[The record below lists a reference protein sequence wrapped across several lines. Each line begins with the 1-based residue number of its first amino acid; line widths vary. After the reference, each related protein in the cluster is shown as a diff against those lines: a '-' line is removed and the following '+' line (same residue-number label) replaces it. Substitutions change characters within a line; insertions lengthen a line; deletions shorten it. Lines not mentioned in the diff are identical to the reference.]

1 MYKTGTGTLG
11 RLCGDSGRRDEG
23 LGDIKYG
30 TLGGVGLGRGTSNT
44 GTRDVNDY
52 SKSRR

>member
-1 MYKTGTGTLG
+1 MW
-11 RLCGDSGRRDEG
+11 G
-23 LGDIKYG
+23 LEEAIQGDIKYG
-30 TLGGVGLGRGTSNT
+30 TLGRVGLGRGTSNT